1 MVRHDAVDVL
11 IVEDEFAIREALT
24 EYLEDEGYSVEG
36 ASHGQEALDYLR
48 HALPPALIM
57 LDLRM
62 PVMNGVQ
69 FLAAIKADQSL
80 TVPPIVL
87 MSADRS
93 GQHDVPPDSVA
104 AHLDK
109 PVRLGEVAEVVEQFC
124 RSNTPPA
131 SRQR

>member
-1 MVRHDAVDVL
+1 MERQDAADVL

-24 EYLEDEGYSVEG
+24 EFLEDEGYVVAG
-36 ASHGQEALDYLR
+36 AAHGQEAIEYL
-48 HALPPALIM
+48 HSAPPPALIM

-62 PVMNGVQ
+62 PVMNGLQ
-69 FLAAIKADQSL
+69 FLAMIAADPAL
-80 TVPPIVL
+80 TSPPIVL

-93 GQHDVPPDSVA
+93 GQHDVPPGSVA

-109 PVRLGEVAEVVEQFC
+109 PVRLAEVAEVVEQFC
-124 RSNTPPA
+124 RNAPSA